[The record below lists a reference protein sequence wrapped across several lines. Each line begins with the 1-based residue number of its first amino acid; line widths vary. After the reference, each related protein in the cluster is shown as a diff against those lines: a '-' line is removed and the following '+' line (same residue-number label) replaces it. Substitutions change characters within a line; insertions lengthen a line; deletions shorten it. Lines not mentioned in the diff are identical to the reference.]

1 MKISDIII
9 WGKDHYN
16 LSKKTD
22 VNFNASDKELKEW
35 SDSVIFNHKRVIS
48 LDLNKKITVEQY
60 QNLISIYEILFKEF
74 MELRQKI
81 KIISE
86 ERDRALHA
94 TAFLELYTD
103 VVGNQEAIDFIDS
116 EVERRMQENPKEDW
130 EKYRKNIGE

>member
-1 MKISDIII
+1 MKISDIIV

-22 VNFNASDKELKEW
+22 VNFNISDEKLIKW
-35 SDSVIFNHKRVIS
+35 TNSVLSNHKRVIG

-60 QNLISIYEILFKEF
+60 QNLISIYEVVFKEF

-81 KIISE
+81 RIISE

-94 TAFLELYTD
+94 VAFLELYAD
-103 VVGNQEAIDFIDS
+103 IVGNQEAIDFIDN
-116 EVERRMQENPKEDW
+116 EVERRMKENT
-130 EKYRKNIGE
+130 GE